1 MDPAFFFLFL
11 RGLNTAT
18 RRSTG
23 WPLLLSVGFM
33 SEDFRDQPPPVDADG
48 SGVREDGEDLL
59 PKSGPDGE
67 APASETVETVQSAPL
82 LGRGALAAL
91 LVWGLAVL
99 AFAVGGLADGTNLW
113 WLVLVFGAVAPIV
126 LVALRSRAL
135 GTRGGRS
142 SIRAGGEG
150 HAESK
155 ERELLGALKERGE
168 LTPTV
173 AAMHTTLTV
182 GEAAGM
188 LEKLA
193 RRGHLEAQAHE
204 GTLVYAL
211 RERDRRALEDDY
223 AGLPAATVSDG
234 TSAQPLL
241 EPLSARDLEV
251 LRLLADGGSNREVSQ
266 DLHVALGTV
275 KAHAAN
281 IYRKLEARNR
291 AEAVARARKLGL
303 LRDGDRP
310 L

>member
-1 MDPAFFFLFL
+1 MLVF
-11 RGLNTAT
+11 
-18 RRSTG
+18 
-23 WPLLLSVGFM
+23 
-33 SEDFRDQPPPVDADG
+33 
-48 SGVREDGEDLL
+48 
-59 PKSGPDGE
+59 
-67 APASETVETVQSAPL
+67 
-82 LGRGALAAL
+82 AA
-91 LVWGLAVL
+91 
-99 AFAVGGLADGTNLW
+99 GGLADVTNLW
-113 WLVLVFGAVAPIV
+113 WLVLVFGAVVPIV

-135 GTRGGRS
+135 GARGGS
-142 SIRAGGEG
+142 PSIGVGGEG
-150 HAESK
+150 RVESK
-155 ERELLGALKERGE
+155 ESELLGALRERGE

-182 GEAAGM
+182 EEAAGM

-204 GTLVYAL
+204 GSLVYAL

-223 AGLPAATVSDG
+223 AGPPAAAVSDG
-234 TSAQPLL
+234 TSAQPLV
-241 EPLSARDLEV
+241 EPLSERELEV
-251 LRLLADGGSNREVSQ
+251 LRLLADGGSNREVSR

-303 LRDGDRP
+303 LQDGDRP